1 MQRRALKIA
10 YPSMSY
16 DAALQESNIKT
27 LSARREDA
35 CLRLIA
41 SLRDHNSPY
50 NPLTAI
56 VETSLSERTHN
67 YDLRNNNPERPPIMS
82 ERFKNFF
89 TIKYS

>member
-1 MQRRALKIA
+1 
-10 YPSMSY
+10 MSY
-16 DAALQESNIKT
+16 EAALQESNIKT

-67 YDLRNNNPERPPIMS
+67 YDLRNNNPECPPIMS
-82 ERFKNFF
+82 ERFKNFV